1 MKGKFMK
8 LRDVC
13 GRNNGK
19 RNKIITKREK
29 VTNKCAHTH
38 TLWILDSLC
47 KNMRHLKV
55 EIAN

>member
-1 MKGKFMK
+1 MKI
-8 LRDVC
+8 RDVC

-19 RNKIITKREK
+19 RNKIIIITKREK
-29 VTNKCAHTH
+29 VNNKCAHTH